1 MNNVACL
8 TTTIVGV
15 LAGAKGYQK
24 VTGKPA
30 GAPASLAH
38 ILTNDK
44 LTTKGKGK
52 VLIEQAKEL
61 GKDVLTISGI
71 TAGAGV
77 ASAVVAS
84 KSTNYANFL
93 QGIKSDVSSF
103 LGKCNFDGKNI
114 KDMIKGTEI
123 FNKYNAL
130 PKTAKIAIATATAAL
145 AVIAPL
151 AQGVYCQ
158 KAGYIEGKNETK

>member
-8 TTTIVGV
+8 TTTVGV
-15 LAGAKGYQK
+15 LAGAKAYQK
-24 VTGKPA
+24 VTGKAA

-38 ILTNDK
+38 ILTNEN
-44 LTTKGKGK
+44 LTTKGKAK
-52 VLIEQAKEL
+52 VIIDQAKEF
-61 GKDVLTISGI
+61 GKDVLTIGGI

-77 ASAVVAS
+77 TSAVVAS
-84 KSTNYANFL
+84 KSTKYANFL
-93 QGIKSDVSSF
+93 QSAKSGVSEF
-103 LGKCNFDGKNI
+103 LGKCSFDGQNLKEA
-114 KDMIKGTEI
+114 IKGTEI

-130 PKTAKIAIATATAAL
+130 PKPAKVAIATAAAAL

>member
-8 TTTIVGV
+8 TTTVGV

-24 VTGKPA
+24 ITGKPA

-38 ILTNDK
+38 ILTNEN
-44 LTTKGKGK
+44 LTTKGKAK
-52 VLIEQAKEL
+52 VLIEQGKEF
-61 GKDVLTISGI
+61 GKDVLTIGGI

-77 ASAVVAS
+77 ASAVAAS
-84 KSTNYANFL
+84 TSTKYANFL
-93 QGIKSDVSSF
+93 QSAKSGVSEF

-114 KDMIKGTEI
+114 KDMIKSTEI
-123 FNKYNAL
+123 YNKYNAL
-130 PKTAKIAIATATAAL
+130 PKPAKVAIATATAAL
-145 AVIAPL
+145 AIIAPI
-151 AQGVYCQ
+151 AQSVYGQ